1 MLYFL
6 ALRSHSV
13 KLSGSSSK
21 IFSVLFGV
29 PQGSILGPLLFI
41 LYTSNIVN
49 IASQHGLVVHLY
61 ADDTQLYIKLCY
73 KNLDNIKVKMAACI
87 HHIQSWCASMR
98 LKLNATKT
106 ELIWFDRRSRL
117 VDNSTTHLNLDPQC
131 SIPPFDVVC
140 DLGVLM
146 DCKLNM
152 TQHVSST
159 ARTCFFHLRRIR
171 QVRRCLDETCR
182 RILVFK
188 NCQALVIS
196 RLDYCNSVL
205 SGLPSSTLQ
214 PLSSVLHTAARLI
227 KDLSPRDHNTPTL
240 KQLHWLP
247 IHARI
252 AFKISLLMYH
262 IHSGTSS
269 SYMSSMVTPCPASR
283 SRGLRSSTRGDF
295 AVIRTNLKFC
305 NRAFLVAGPREWN
318 SLPVSVRQC
327 TPVAQF
333 KSKLKTHLFSLY
345 YD

>member
-1 MLYFL
+1 M
-6 ALRSHSV
+6 
-13 KLSGSSSK
+13 
-21 IFSVLFGV
+21 
-29 PQGSILGPLLFI
+29 
-41 LYTSNIVN
+41 
-49 IASQHGLVVHLY
+49 VHLY
-61 ADDTQLYIKLCY
+61 ANDTQLYIKLCC
-73 KNLDNIKVKMAACI
+73 KNLENIKVKMAACI

-106 ELIWFDRRSRL
+106 ELIWFDRRTR
-117 VDNSTTHLNLDPQC
+117 VDDNTTKHLNLDPQC
-131 SIPPFDVVC
+131 SIPPSDLVR
-140 DLGVLM
+140 DLGVLL

-171 QVRRCLDETCR
+171 QVRCYLDETCR
-182 RILVFK
+182 RILV
-188 NCQALVIS
+188 QAVVIS

-227 KDLSPRDHNTPTL
+227 KDLSPRDNITPTL

-262 IHSGTSS
+262 IHSGTSP
-269 SYMSSMVTPCPASR
+269 SYMSSMVTPCSASR
-283 SRGLRSSTRGDF
+283 SRGLRLRPSTRRDF
-295 AVIRTNLKFC
+295 AVIRTNLKFG
-305 NRAFLVAGPREWN
+305 NRAFSVAGPREWN

-327 TPVAQF
+327 TSVAQF
-333 KSKLKTHLFSLY
+333 KPKLKTHLFSLY

>member
-1 MLYFL
+1 M
-6 ALRSHSV
+6 
-13 KLSGSSSK
+13 
-21 IFSVLFGV
+21 
-29 PQGSILGPLLFI
+29 PQK
-41 LYTSNIVN
+41 
-49 IASQHGLVVHLY
+49 Q
-61 ADDTQLYIKLCY
+61 
-73 KNLDNIKVKMAACI
+73 
-87 HHIQSWCASMR
+87 
-98 LKLNATKT
+98 
-106 ELIWFDRRSRL
+106 LIWFDRRSRV
-117 VDNSTTHLNLDPQC
+117 VDNATKHLNLDPQC
-131 SIPPFDVVC
+131 SIPPSDVVRG
-140 DLGVLM
+140 LGVLL

-159 ARTCFFHLRRIR
+159 ARICFFHLRRIR
-171 QVRRCLDETCR
+171 QVRRCLNETCR
-182 RILVFK
+182 RILV
-188 NCQALVIS
+188 QALVIS

-227 KDLSPRDHNTPTL
+227 KDLSPRDHITPTL

-262 IHSGTSS
+262 IHSGTSP
-269 SYMSSMVTPCPASR
+269 SYMSSMVTPCSASR

-295 AVIRTNLKFC
+295 AVIRTNLKFG
-305 NRAFLVAGPREWN
+305 NRAFSVAGPREWN

-327 TPVAQF
+327 TSVAQF